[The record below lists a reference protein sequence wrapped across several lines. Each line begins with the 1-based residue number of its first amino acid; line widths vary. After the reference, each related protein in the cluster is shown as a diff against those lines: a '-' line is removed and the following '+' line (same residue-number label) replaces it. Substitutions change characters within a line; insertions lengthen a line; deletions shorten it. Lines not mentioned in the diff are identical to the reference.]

1 MALNQEDFSTL
12 LVEERDDRVV
22 VLLNRP
28 EVRNAIDQQMVDELH
43 IVCAALEQNP
53 KVLIIAGVDGVFA
66 SGADIAQ
73 LRERR
78 RDDALQGINSTI
90 FVRIAKLPMP
100 VIAALDGYC
109 LGGGAE
115 LAYAADFRIGTPS
128 VRIGNPETGLGILAA
143 AGASWRLKELVGEPK
158 AKEILLAGAVLRAEE
173 ALRIS
178 LITEIHEAPELMEAA
193 HNLADRIGRQDPL
206 AVRIT
211 KSVFHAPAEAH
222 PLIDTL
228 AQGILF
234 ESQAK
239 FDRMQAFLDKKSAK
253 AATSSSS
260 ANDDRTPKMTSV
272 PAIPHVVGVLG
283 GGRMGAGIAH
293 AFLTKGATVI
303 VVERDHEAA
312 AGGQGRGAD
321 AVAKSAARGT
331 LGETPE
337 EAMARFSTSTDYESF
352 IHCGLVVEAVPEDYD
367 LKVSALKAV
376 EDHLSADAFLAS
388 NTSSL
393 SVTGLAN
400 ELRRPAN
407 FVGLHFFNPVPAS
420 TLIEVVLAKE
430 TSPELPK
437 AAKNWTE
444 ALGKTAVVVNDAPG
458 FASSRLGVAIALEAM
473 RMVEEGVASAGDID
487 A

>member
-1 MALNQEDFSTL
+1 MPAPESANGHLSPSPDSANGHLSTVEFGTL

-43 IVCAALEQNP
+43 VVCAALEQNP

-73 LRERR
+73 LRGRR

-143 AGASWRLKELVGEPK
+143 AGASWRLKELVGEPL
-158 AKEILLAGAVLRAEE
+158 AKQILLAGLVLRAEE
-173 ALRIS
+173 ALAAS
-178 LITEIHEAPELMEAA
+178 LITEIHEAPELMDAA

-222 PLIDTL
+222 PLIDQL

-239 FDRMQAFLDKKSAK
+239 FDRMQAFLDKKSEK
-253 AATSSSS
+253 
-260 ANDDRTPKMTSV
+260 
-272 PAIPHVVGVLG
+272 
-283 GGRMGAGIAH
+283 
-293 AFLTKGATVI
+293 TK
-303 VVERDHEAA
+303 
-312 AGGQGRGAD
+312 
-321 AVAKSAARGT
+321 
-331 LGETPE
+331 P
-337 EAMARFSTSTDYESF
+337 
-352 IHCGLVVEAVPEDYD
+352 
-367 LKVSALKAV
+367 
-376 EDHLSADAFLAS
+376 
-388 NTSSL
+388 
-393 SVTGLAN
+393 
-400 ELRRPAN
+400 
-407 FVGLHFFNPVPAS
+407 
-420 TLIEVVLAKE
+420 
-430 TSPELPK
+430 
-437 AAKNWTE
+437 
-444 ALGKTAVVVNDAPG
+444 
-458 FASSRLGVAIALEAM
+458 
-473 RMVEEGVASAGDID
+473 
-487 A
+487 